1 MDKIE
6 KLKAIEDKY
15 GHNVMCKYDEL
26 ISQINNWRSRR
37 HLTMKM
43 LGEITGYNKTE
54 ISRIERR
61 IVNISVM
68 KLIVL
73 CEALGLEIRICPKEK
88 AED

>member
-43 LGEITGYNKTE
+43 LGEVI
-54 ISRIERR
+54 IRQ
-61 IVNISVM
+61 
-68 KLIVL
+68 KL
-73 CEALGLEIRICPKEK
+73 
-88 AED
+88 AESKGELSIFLS